1 MLVEQLQSFMTAAP
15 AITALLG
22 TPASRSDSMN
32 GLFFS
37 QAPDAPSLTMPY
49 IVYSQ
54 ADGLALAESSQGSG
68 TLRSATWLISCYGG
82 TAKQAKKLAMAV
94 KNALLAPFS
103 VPTTTGIW
111 LRREADEPVQMAK
124 GVLFGVHVSFEI
136 IYNETQ

>member
-1 MLVEQLQSFMTAAP
+1 MLVENLQAFMAAAP

-22 TPASRSDSMN
+22 TPASRSDSLN
-32 GLFFS
+32 GIFYE

-68 TLRSATWLISCYGG
+68 TLRSATWHISCYGG

-94 KNALLAPFS
+94 KNALL
-103 VPTTTGIW
+103 VPRSEE
-111 LRREADEPVQMAK
+111 RRVGKECR
-124 GVLFGVHVSFEI
+124 
-136 IYNETQ
+136 